1 MARLFLHVTVFVSA
15 LVVVS
20 HQSPQ
25 RGLYTIRLIYHQYLI
40 VKRKFTCASLPD
52 YSKPQITS
60 FASPFAPPMPGS
72 GMAQFSNPLEKK
84 GPIGNVI
91 ANAKGEGGSTSANGY
106 SAIGTYA

>member
-25 RGLYTIRLIYHQYLI
+25 R
-40 VKRKFTCASLPD
+40 D

-106 SAIGTYA
+106 SAIGGNVLSNAVSAPPPGWKP